1 MIRSSLARL
10 LRWYWRQ
17 ERTHRAPRRG
27 AMDHVIIFDGTL
39 STLLPGCETNAG
51 LTYKLLAG
59 QVRTGRMSVYYEAG
73 VQWPDWR
80 HTMDVIEGRGINRM
94 IRRAYGVLATRYRP
108 GDRIFLL
115 GYSRGAYAVRSLA
128 GVIDRVGLL
137 RREHAT
143 QRMIDMAYRH
153 YQLTPD
159 SAHAVE
165 FAREYCHLNVPI
177 EMVGVWDTV
186 KALGLRFPLLWRLT
200 EGGHAFHN
208 HALGPSVLH
217 GFQALALDERRD
229 AFRPVLWDTPDDHPG
244 RVEQVWFRGAHGDVG
259 GQLAGF
265 FEARALSNIPLTW
278 MLSRAEALG
287 LDLPD
292 GWRGRFK
299 TDPGAPPS
307 GMNRR
312 WGKLFL
318 LRSKRRPGQD
328 GSERLHPTAASHV
341 AAAVLPIYRDPLS
354 VLDGAVAYPRS
365 ALKRS
370 TLPVKP
376 APVRKKSHRLRLT
389 AQATFSRASS
399 GASPKA

>member
-1 MIRSSLARL
+1 MRL

-27 AMDHVIIFDGTL
+27 PMDHVVIFDGTL
-39 STLLPGCETNAG
+39 STLIPGCETNAG

-59 QVRTGRMSVYYEAG
+59 QVAAGKMTVYYEAG

-80 HTMDVIEGRGINRM
+80 HTMDVIEGKGINRM

-115 GYSRGAYAVRSLA
+115 GYSRGAYGVRSLA

-143 QRMIDMAYRH
+143 QRMIDAAYRH

-159 SAHAVE
+159 GRYAAE
-165 FAREYCHLNVPI
+165 FAERYCHLNVPI

-217 GFQALALDERRD
+217 GFHALALDERRD
-229 AFRPVLWDTPDDHPG
+229 AFQPVLWDTPDDHLG

-265 FEARALSNIPLTW
+265 FEARALSNIPLVW

-287 LDLPD
+287 LDLPE
-292 GWRGRFK
+292 GWRDRFA
-299 TDPGAPPS
+299 TNPGAPAS

-318 LRSKRRPGQD
+318 LRSRRRPGRD

-341 AAAVLPIYRDPLS
+341 AAARLPIYRDPLAR
-354 VLDGAVAYPRS
+354 DGAAAAYPSS

-370 TLPVKP
+370 TLPIEKD
-376 APVRKKSHRLRLT
+376 AGAKKRQRGKT
-389 AQATFSRASS
+389 PPPPQATFSNANS

>member
-1 MIRSSLARL
+1 MRL

-27 AMDHVIIFDGTL
+27 PMDHVVIFDGTL
-39 STLLPGCETNAG
+39 STLIPGCETNAG

-59 QVRTGRMSVYYEAG
+59 QVGAGKMTVYYEAG

-80 HTMDVIEGRGINRM
+80 HTMDVIEGKGINRM

-115 GYSRGAYAVRSLA
+115 GYSRGAYGVRSLA

-143 QRMIDMAYRH
+143 QRMIDAAYRH

-159 SAHAVE
+159 GPYAAE
-165 FAREYCHLNVPI
+165 FAERYCHLNVPI

-217 GFQALALDERRD
+217 GFHALALDERRD
-229 AFRPVLWDTPDDHPG
+229 AFQPVLWDTPDDHPG

-265 FEARALSNIPLTW
+265 FEARALSNIPLVW

-287 LDLPD
+287 LDLPA
-292 GWRGRFK
+292 GWRDRFA
-299 TDPGAPPS
+299 TNPGAPAS

-318 LRSKRRPGQD
+318 LRSRRRPGRD

-341 AAAVLPIYRDPLS
+341 AAARLPIYLDPLARE
-354 VLDGAVAYPRS
+354 GAATAYPSS

-370 TLPVKP
+370 TLPIEKDAGP
-376 APVRKKSHRLRLT
+376 KKRRRGKALPPP
-389 AQATFSRASS
+389 QATFSNANANANS